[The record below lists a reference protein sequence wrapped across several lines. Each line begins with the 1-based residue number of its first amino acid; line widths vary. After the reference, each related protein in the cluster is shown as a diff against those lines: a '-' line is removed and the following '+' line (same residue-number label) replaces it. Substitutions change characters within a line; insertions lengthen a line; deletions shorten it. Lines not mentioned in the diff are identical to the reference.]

1 MNKPLR
7 VLIIEDNEDDAIL
20 EIDEL
25 ISGGFD
31 IVYERIE
38 TREAMR
44 EALRD
49 KTWDCII
56 SDYAMPQFS
65 GLDALT
71 EMVKSKLDI
80 PFILIS
86 GIIGEETAV
95 AAMKAGAHDY
105 IMKNNLKR
113 LVPAFK
119 RELHEA
125 EVRNQKR
132 QAENAIQFERI
143 LLRTLIDNLPDLIY
157 IKDTKCRVITAN
169 KANTEYMGYSS
180 ETEIIGKTDLDIFNN
195 ENGIAGY
202 EEDMNIIR
210 NGLSVVNREK
220 VIIDAKG
227 NPRWMLTTKIPIYNK
242 QGQIS
247 GLVGL
252 DHDITD
258 RKQMELELK
267 NNEQDLLKQNLEFQ
281 ALNNEYL
288 SVNEELT
295 ESINRIQKM
304 NEELIISK
312 NKAEESDRLKSAFL
326 ANMSHEIRTPLNAI
340 MGFSGFLRNTHETEE
355 KTKEYVD
362 IIESSGK
369 QLLSIINDIIEI
381 SIIEADQIKI
391 VPGTVNITKLAGEL
405 FQLFKKQADIK
416 NLNLILYPDNLS
428 EDIIAQTDGFRL
440 KQILCNLLNNAIK
453 FTSGGKIEFSY
464 TLQDEFLL
472 FSVMDTGIGIEPD
485 MQSIIYEP
493 FRQVES
499 GSARNYGGNGLG
511 LSISKALVD
520 KLGGTLTHKSE
531 LRKGSN
537 FTFTI
542 PYIKSIEKENSRN
555 PIPDN
560 DLDYRWDQYTI
571 LVAED
576 EMFNYCY
583 IEELLSSTNVQMLH
597 AWDGKEAVELVK
609 HHPDISLVL
618 MDIKMPEMDGY
629 VATRMIKEIRPRL
642 PVIAQTAFALSK
654 DRENA
659 LQAGFDYYISKPVS
673 HNFFKK
679 VISNYLS

>member
-210 NGLSVVNREK
+210 NGLSV
-220 VIIDAKG
+220 
-227 NPRWMLTTKIPIYNK
+227 
-242 QGQIS
+242 
-247 GLVGL
+247 
-252 DHDITD
+252 
-258 RKQMELELK
+258 
-267 NNEQDLLKQNLEFQ
+267 
-281 ALNNEYL
+281 
-288 SVNEELT
+288 
-295 ESINRIQKM
+295 
-304 NEELIISK
+304 
-312 NKAEESDRLKSAFL
+312 
-326 ANMSHEIRTPLNAI
+326 
-340 MGFSGFLRNTHETEE
+340 
-355 KTKEYVD
+355 
-362 IIESSGK
+362 
-369 QLLSIINDIIEI
+369 
-381 SIIEADQIKI
+381 
-391 VPGTVNITKLAGEL
+391 
-405 FQLFKKQADIK
+405 
-416 NLNLILYPDNLS
+416 
-428 EDIIAQTDGFRL
+428 
-440 KQILCNLLNNAIK
+440 
-453 FTSGGKIEFSY
+453 
-464 TLQDEFLL
+464 
-472 FSVMDTGIGIEPD
+472 
-485 MQSIIYEP
+485 
-493 FRQVES
+493 
-499 GSARNYGGNGLG
+499 
-511 LSISKALVD
+511 
-520 KLGGTLTHKSE
+520 
-531 LRKGSN
+531 
-537 FTFTI
+537 
-542 PYIKSIEKENSRN
+542 
-555 PIPDN
+555 
-560 DLDYRWDQYTI
+560 
-571 LVAED
+571 
-576 EMFNYCY
+576 
-583 IEELLSSTNVQMLH
+583 
-597 AWDGKEAVELVK
+597 
-609 HHPDISLVL
+609 
-618 MDIKMPEMDGY
+618 
-629 VATRMIKEIRPRL
+629 ATRMIKEIRPRL